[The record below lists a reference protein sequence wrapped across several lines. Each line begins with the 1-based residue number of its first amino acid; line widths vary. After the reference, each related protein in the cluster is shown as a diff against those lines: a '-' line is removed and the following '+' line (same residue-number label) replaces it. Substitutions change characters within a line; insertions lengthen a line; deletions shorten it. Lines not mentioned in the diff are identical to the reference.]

1 MSIYDI
7 QSFDPEL
14 GTALLEFQALV
25 DRSKLSES
33 VYEENSS
40 LKLEFCYHSTNIED
54 LCLDFTLPGY
64 PDYLLTSSQDHPMVM
79 PNFTVIMV
87 IFL

>member
-25 DRSKLSES
+25 DRGKLLES
-33 VYEENSS
+33 VCEENSS
-40 LKLEFCYHSTNIED
+40 AKLEFCYHNTNIED
-54 LCLDFTLPGY
+54 LCLDFTVPGY
-64 PDYLLTSSQDHPMVM
+64 PDYLLISSQDHTMVM
-79 PNFTVIMV
+79 QIFTVIMV
-87 IFL
+87 IYL